1 MGKTA
6 VIIGNGAFPRKEY
19 PRYIIRTADVIVC
32 CDGAFD
38 RYMKVSGKIFGST
51 RLPDTVIGDLD
62 SISPKKRKEY
72 ADFIVH
78 DSDQETNDQTKAFY
92 HILRHYPEVT
102 DIHIIG
108 GTGARADHTIGNIS
122 LMMEYARSGELEER
136 GISLDMISDYET
148 IFPVTDST
156 EISCGE
162 GRRIS
167 VLTPDNSLRI
177 HSEGLVWPVDNVV
190 FDNWWKATLN
200 RADRDTVKLTFSHKS
215 VALIVLD

>member
-1 MGKTA
+1 MKTA
-6 VIIGNGAFPRKEY
+6 VIICNGDFPRKEY
-19 PRYIIRTADVIVC
+19 PRYLIKTADIIVC
-32 CDGAFD
+32 CDGALQTFL
-38 RYMKVSGKIFGST
+38 RHSAGIFGELRS
-51 RLPDTVIGDLD
+51 PDAVIGDMD
-62 SISPKKRKEY
+62 SLSPALREKY
-72 ADFIVH
+72 SHIIIH
-78 DSDQETNDQTKAFY
+78 DPDQETNDQTKAFY